1 MERAMIGVI
10 PLYDFAKSSY
20 WMLPGYLEG
29 LMEAGG
35 LPVVLPLTADG
46 AMLTQIANQCSG
58 FLFTGGQDVTPEI
71 YGAAALPC
79 CGERCPARDEM
90 EQALLPLILERDKP
104 LLGICRGIQ
113 ILNAALG
120 GTLYQDLPE
129 QHPSEVTHRQ
139 APPYDL
145 PAHEVELTAD
155 SPLRELLGKERLA
168 VNSCHH
174 QAIRTLAPGLRAM
187 AYARGRIGGGGL
199 CAGLP
204 LGVGGPVA
212 PGIFLP
218 AGCGQPEAVPRLC
231 SGGGRPGVGGAR
243 GRERLKRTQHE

>member
-1 MERAMIGVI
+1 MERAMIGAI

-46 AMLTQIANQCSG
+46 AMLTQIADQCSG

-187 AYARGRIGGGGL
+187 AYAGDGL
-199 CAGLP
+199 
-204 LGVGGPVA
+204 V
-212 PGIFLP
+212 
-218 AGCGQPEAVPRLC
+218 EAVCAPDYRWVWAVQWHPEFSFRRDADSRKLFRAFVAAAEGRA
-231 SGGGRPGVGGAR
+231 SGEHGEESA
-243 GRERLKRTQHE
+243 

>member
-46 AMLTQIANQCSG
+46 AMLTQIADQCSG

-155 SPLRELLGKERLA
+155 SRSGSCWERSA
-168 VNSCHH
+168 WRST
-174 QAIRTLAPGLRAM
+174 AATIRPSARWLPVCGPWPMPGTDWWR
-187 AYARGRIGGGGL
+187 RSVRRTT
-199 CAGLP
+199 
-204 LGVGGPVA
+204 
-212 PGIFLP
+212 
-218 AGCGQPEAVPRLC
+218 AGCGRSSGTRNFP
-231 SGGGRPGVGGAR
+231 SGGM
-243 GRERLKRTQHE
+243 RTAGSCSAPL